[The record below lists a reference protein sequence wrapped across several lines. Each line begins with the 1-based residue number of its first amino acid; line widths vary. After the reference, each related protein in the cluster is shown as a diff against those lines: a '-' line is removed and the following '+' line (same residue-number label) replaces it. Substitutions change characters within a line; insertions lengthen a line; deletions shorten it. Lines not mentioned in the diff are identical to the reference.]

1 MINCSHTI
9 LYTFPAMLDHFI
21 YRINEAV
28 ENIEWMKKR
37 EMTDI
42 FWHKNCI
49 HDIYFYLDL
58 LQTEPDIESYDY

>member
-1 MINCSHTI
+1 
-9 LYTFPAMLDHFI
+9 MLDHFI